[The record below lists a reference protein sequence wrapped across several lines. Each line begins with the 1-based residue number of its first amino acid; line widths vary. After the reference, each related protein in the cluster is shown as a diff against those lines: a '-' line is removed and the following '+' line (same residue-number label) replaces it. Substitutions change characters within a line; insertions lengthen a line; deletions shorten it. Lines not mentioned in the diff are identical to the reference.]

1 MANKQVTKAPEKK
14 TQISQ
19 PARSLSL
26 FEEMDRWF
34 DEAFP
39 NHWMQRFNTSWPFP
53 EEIDMKLQR
62 RVPKVDV
69 IDKKKKIVVRAE
81 LPGIEKDDLEITVSD
96 NAVTLKGE
104 TKHEKTEG
112 EKGDY
117 YRSEISQSSFMRR
130 VSLPYEVESGGAKA
144 KFKNG
149 VLELSLPKAKKRK
162 RKTIKV
168 E

>member
-14 TQISQ
+14 AQIIQ

-39 NHWMQRFNTSWPFP
+39 DHWMQRFHTGWPFS
-53 EEIDMKLQR
+53 EELGMKLQC
-62 RVPKVDV
+62 RVPRVDV

-112 EKGDY
+112 EKGDF

-130 VSLPYEVESGGAKA
+130 VSLPDEVESEGAKA

-149 VLELSLPKAKKRK
+149 VLELTLPKSKKSK